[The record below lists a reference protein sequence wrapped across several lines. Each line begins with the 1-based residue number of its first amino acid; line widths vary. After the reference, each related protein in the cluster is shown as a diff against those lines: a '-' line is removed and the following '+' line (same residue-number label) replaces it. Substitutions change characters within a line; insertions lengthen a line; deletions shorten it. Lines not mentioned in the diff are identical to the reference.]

1 MPTQETI
8 GKRIIGKRIVAVV
21 WVPVRDVDGIFALG
35 SITLEGGLILSFK
48 DGYVYTRLKEADHAD
63 GIEDGVE

>member
-21 WVPVRDVDGIFALG
+21 WVPVPDKDMFALG

-48 DGYVYTRLKEADHAD
+48 DGYVYTRLKEANHAD